1 MNINEQA
8 NFIWSIADLLRGD
21 FKQSEYGKV
30 ILPFT
35 VLRRFDCVL
44 APSKAKI
51 LEANKTLTVSNKRPI
66 FKRMTGHDY
75 YNVSQFDF
83 EKLMDDSNAIEA
95 NLRDYINGFS
105 EDVREIM
112 DNFEIFGAIDRLS
125 RANLLYL
132 VVQRFAEIDMSDT
145 QIDNL
150 EMGYMFEELIRR
162 FSEQSNETAGEHF
175 TPREVIEL
183 MVEVLLDP
191 DMDEIANTDGKVITI
206 LDPACGTGGMLSV
219 AQNKMESLNSTT
231 QVIPFGQELNPE
243 TYATCRSDMILKGNS
258 LRADMQGNIPYWGA
272 GNIVDY
278 VDKAL
283 FDEELVLLGED
294 GAPFFD
300 HTRPVAF
307 HITEPIWANNHIHV
321 LRIKENADPKYI
333 VYVLNAVDYK
343 EYINGAILNKL
354 TQSAMNRIKI
364 PLPPLSVQ
372 KKISKHLDKKVA
384 AINALLTQKESLVT
398 LLQEKRTT
406 TINNAVTRGI
416 KTTAKMYESSVEWL
430 GEVPENWRIV
440 PAKALFAQSK
450 ETRHETDVQLT
461 ASQKYGIIS
470 QEDYMEKQSY
480 KIVLA
485 DKGLEN
491 WKHVEPNDFI
501 ISLRSFQGGLEI
513 SYIPGCITWHYIVL
527 KPKVGVEPEYF
538 KWLFKSPRYIQAL
551 QRTANFIRDGQD
563 LRFSNFVQVPLPLI
577 PMDEQKEIAEYLNKE
592 TARIDSII
600 ADITEQIE
608 KLKEYRQS
616 VISEVVTGKVAVE

>member
-51 LEANKTLTVSNKRPI
+51 LEANKTLTVSNKRP
-66 FKRMTGHDY
+66 
-75 YNVSQFDF
+75 
-83 EKLMDDSNAIEA
+83 
-95 NLRDYINGFS
+95 
-105 EDVREIM
+105 
-112 DNFEIFGAIDRLS
+112 
-125 RANLLYL
+125 
-132 VVQRFAEIDMSDT
+132 
-145 QIDNL
+145 
-150 EMGYMFEELIRR
+150 
-162 FSEQSNETAGEHF
+162 
-175 TPREVIEL
+175 
-183 MVEVLLDP
+183 
-191 DMDEIANTDGKVITI
+191 
-206 LDPACGTGGMLSV
+206 
-219 AQNKMESLNSTT
+219 
-231 QVIPFGQELNPE
+231 
-243 TYATCRSDMILKGNS
+243 
-258 LRADMQGNIPYWGA
+258 
-272 GNIVDY
+272 
-278 VDKAL
+278 
-283 FDEELVLLGED
+283 
-294 GAPFFD
+294 
-300 HTRPVAF
+300 
-307 HITEPIWANNHIHV
+307 
-321 LRIKENADPKYI
+321 
-333 VYVLNAVDYK
+333 
-343 EYINGAILNKL
+343 
-354 TQSAMNRIKI
+354 
-364 PLPPLSVQ
+364 
-372 KKISKHLDKKVA
+372 
-384 AINALLTQKESLVT
+384 
-398 LLQEKRTT
+398 
-406 TINNAVTRGI
+406 
-416 KTTAKMYESSVEWL
+416 SVEWL

-527 KPKVGVEPEYF
+527 KPKAGVEPEYF

-577 PMDEQKEIAEYLNKE
+577 PMDEQKDIAEYLNKE